1 MAVIDLD
8 AYFRRIGYAGA
19 RTATLDTLRAVHLH
33 HAQAIPFENLNP
45 LLRWPVRLDAD
56 SLDLYELV
64 MELEDRYGIRV
75 SEEEAAEI
83 TTVGDAVDFVCAR
96 VPAGS

>member
-1 MAVIDLD
+1 MGAMERDEVMGVVRDHLVTELEVEPD
-8 AYFRRIGYAGA
+8 RIGPETSF
-19 RTATLDTLRAVHLH
+19 RED
-33 HAQAIPFENLNP
+33 
-45 LLRWPVRLDAD
+45 LDAD

-83 TTVGDAVDFVCAR
+83 VTVGDAVDFVCAR
-96 VPAGS
+96 APAS

>member
-1 MAVIDLD
+1 MVPMDREEVIKLVREHLSTELEV
-8 AYFRRIGYAGA
+8 APEKIQPETRFRE
-19 RTATLDTLRAVHLH
+19 D
-33 HAQAIPFENLNP
+33 
-45 LLRWPVRLDAD
+45 LDAD

-83 TTVGDAVDFVCAR
+83 ETVGDAVEFVCAR
-96 VPAGS
+96 VPAA